1 MAIAKTWKQLVGID
15 VTQSFNVI
23 ITTTRVETIIVPNMN
38 VVRREVVIGFATN
51 LSHESCEFLARRN
64 LNRNS
69 RLIIAKIRVVG
80 TPQMVFTN
88 PIMTKTLG
96 THVLIKKDI
105 QHFMM
110 NHILTPNFHI
120 SYNWS
125 MLDP

>member
-15 VTQSFNVI
+15 VTQSFNAI
-23 ITTTRVETIIVPNMN
+23 ITTTKVETIIVPNMN
-38 VVRREVVIGFATN
+38 VVKGGVVIGFATN
-51 LSHESCEFLARRN
+51 LSHGSCDFLAIRN

-69 RLIIAKIRVVG
+69 GLLIVKIRVVG

-88 PIMTKTLG
+88 PIMTKTLRID
-96 THVLIKKDI
+96 VFIKKVI
-105 QHFMM
+105 QHFMV
-110 NHILTPNFHI
+110 NHILIPNFHI